1 MKVKRLTELALLTA
15 LALIIFVIELQ
26 IPNPVPVPGV
36 KLGLANIIT
45 VFAVY
50 HYRAREVFLIVFVRI
65 LLSSFFSGN
74 MMALMYSMA
83 GGILCLVGMV
93 WLKRIISERYIWLC
107 SVLGAVLHNIGQITV
122 ARNFSRNLKRAKAN
136 WKSKTVVD
144 QVGRIVRQMAYIL
157 SSRAMWCRKPIN
169 SKKRKKRISG
179 NRSLS
184 EDRFRSPDFSFGD
197 KLVGCRSSVHLRG
210 GDFAG
215 EACGNNGLVVLRHIL
230 GQF

>member
-26 IPNPVPVPGV
+26 IPNPVSVPGV

-65 LLSSFFSGN
+65 LWGSFFSGN

-122 ARNFSRNLKRAKAN
+122 AWNFSRNLKRAKAN
-136 WKSKTVVD
+136 W
-144 QVGRIVRQMAYIL
+144 
-157 SSRAMWCRKPIN
+157 
-169 SKKRKKRISG
+169 
-179 NRSLS
+179 
-184 EDRFRSPDFSFGD
+184 
-197 KLVGCRSSVHLRG
+197 
-210 GDFAG
+210 
-215 EACGNNGLVVLRHIL
+215 
-230 GQF
+230 